1 MKVNFSVSRA
11 ASRGNLLLMAL
22 GAALLA
28 LCVALLGGAGRDP
41 QWLAPQPAPQASAA
55 SATSASVPE
64 LPEQQLAMTWR
75 QPLFS
80 ARRQADVAAAIDRSA
95 DTGLAGLTLSGVV
108 LNGHAQWALLRQ
120 GPRNFTLKVGQ
131 RLSNGWMLEAL
142 GPREATFSHQGQQRR
157 LNLATPRLPA
167 PGEDAAPRLPAPL
180 VLHADAPE
188 EAEPL
193 EDAP

>member
-1 MKVNFSVSRA
+1 MRVHFSVTRA
-11 ASRGNLLLMAL
+11 ASRGNLLLVAL

-28 LCVALLGGAGRDP
+28 LCVMLLGGAGRDP
-41 QWLAPQPAPQASAA
+41 QWLAPQPAPKATAA
-55 SATSASVPE
+55 GATPASVPE
-64 LPEQQLAMTWR
+64 LPEQQWVMIWR

-80 ARRQADVAAAIDRSA
+80 PKRQADAATIGRSA
-95 DTGLAGLTLSGVV
+95 DTGLAGLTLSGIV
-108 LNGHAQWALLRQ
+108 LNGQAQWALLRQ

-157 LNLATPRLPA
+157 LSLATPRLPP
-167 PGEDAAPRLPAPL
+167 PGEDAAPRLPTPP
-180 VLHADAPE
+180 VLHTDAPE